1 MPNFI
6 LGIYKSFL
14 KSADF
19 GSISGLFEKTMLS
32 AHGKVAIGCIFA
44 IKSLTLSVNIFVD
57 AFI

>member
-1 MPNFI
+1 
-6 LGIYKSFL
+6 
-14 KSADF
+14 
-19 GSISGLFEKTMLS
+19 MLS